1 MILFI
6 AFHWERAARRL
17 INESTKYTTWNI
29 IHLSQISRCI
39 EMISFDFSGG
49 FSVSLSLS
57 LPVNWSFGDD
67 SGNSQ
72 TGN

>member
-1 MILFI
+1 
-6 AFHWERAARRL
+6 
-17 INESTKYTTWNI
+17 
-29 IHLSQISRCI
+29 
-39 EMISFDFSGG
+39 MISFDFSGG

-72 TGN
+72 TGNKLTHTSSHAIKWVQSNEN